1 VWCLFCSRGV
11 VTDDRAPHVAH
22 HNVVVLRT
30 PDPATMD
37 ELLSR
42 TDVRGLVWKR
52 LDETRALVDVER
64 LALVRKRLTEQGR
77 APRFETEL
85 A

>member
-1 VWCLFCSRGV
+1 
-11 VTDDRAPHVAH
+11 
-22 HNVVVLRT
+22 
-30 PDPATMD
+30 MD

-42 TDVRGLVWKR
+42 SDVRGLVWKR